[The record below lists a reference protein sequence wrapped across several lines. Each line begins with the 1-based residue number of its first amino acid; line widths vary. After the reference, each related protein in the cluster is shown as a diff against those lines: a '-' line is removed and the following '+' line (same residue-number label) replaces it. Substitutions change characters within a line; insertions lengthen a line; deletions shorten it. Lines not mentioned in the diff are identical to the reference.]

1 MEIKSITL
9 QPVSGNQNYV
19 YNLGDVQAVISLGH
33 RASVTNDY
41 LLMIC
46 NERLA
51 LMADAR
57 TRNQSDTTPLPA
69 NNVVKR
75 TGSLLK
81 ASLHSTM
88 VWTPG
93 NYFLIVRCDETGDLC
108 RFDLM
113 LDQCC
118 TFHVTGC
125 RDCERYSTE
134 DMLSGQLYKSN
145 AQMLHR
151 LMTRPGLGQF
161 REWAIRRAQ
170 EKAFNAKRASLGN
183 AKAMAFNSNMLVVAH
198 GSATKLGCEA
208 ISAIVNAVDV
218 IEGDC
223 STFFDRTCGNPYENL
238 NCYFSE
244 RLHYDYVRSMD
255 TSREGEF
262 CMLFYNLWALND
274 SDGRIFMDKLLSYWP
289 DKRYFVVFYGTR
301 QEIDALMEQY
311 PSLRGYF
318 PQYNRIEEEAPTA
331 EELMQQFFMEADNAQ
346 LRLSPAATDKVCRI
360 IAEAGCHGITARWDL
375 NELHRYVHDTLLHGY
390 CRHAVNDLQSGYGI
404 KHTVEVTPEDIDSDA
419 LLPKTNSADNLFDDL
434 DTMVGLDTIKQ
445 HMTTIA
451 NRVRF
456 NAERR
461 RLGLPVNEDGPYHA
475 IFTGNPGTG
484 KTTVARMMGKMFHT
498 LGLLSKGD
506 VICVDRAKMLG
517 EFIGQTE
524 QIMKRILVEA
534 RGNVLFVDEAYTLYR
549 RDNDRDYGRIAVES
563 LLGVLSSKNPDMII
577 IFAGYEKEMDAL
589 FSMNDGLEGRFP
601 YKIHFADYDADQ
613 LMQIAARVL
622 AQEQFILTPD
632 AQSLLQQTIASAVS
646 RRDSKFGNARW
657 VNQLVHNG
665 IIPAMSD
672 RVMASVRVFDK
683 AAYQTIEPI
692 DIKNACSKFNAGTE
706 VPTTRNI
713 IGFRA

>member
-41 LLMIC
+41 LLMIF
-46 NERLA
+46 NERLT

-57 TRNQSDTTPLPA
+57 TRNHLDTSPLPA

-81 ASLHSTM
+81 AALHSTM

-93 NYFLIVRCDETGDLC
+93 NYFLIVRCDETGDMC
-108 RFDLM
+108 RFDLT

-118 TFHVTGC
+118 TFHVAGSNV
-125 RDCERYSTE
+125 CERYGTE
-134 DMLSGQLYKSN
+134 DMLSGQLYK
-145 AQMLHR
+145 AKAHLLR
-151 LMTRPGLGQF
+151 YLMTRPGLGQF
-161 REWAIRRAQ
+161 REWAIMRAQ
-170 EKAFNAKRASLGN
+170 ENAFNAMRVKLGN
-183 AKAMAFNSNMLVVAH
+183 SKAMALNSNMLVVAQ
-198 GSATKLGCEA
+198 GGVTKQGRSA
-208 ISAIVNAVDV
+208 ISTISNAVDV

-223 STFFDRTCGNPYENL
+223 SSFFDRTCGNPYENL
-238 NCYFSE
+238 NSYFTE
-244 RLHYDYVRSMD
+244 RIHCDYLRSMD
-255 TSREGEF
+255 ASQEGEF

-274 SDGRIFMDKLLSYWP
+274 SDGRIFMDKLLSHWP
-289 DKRYFVVFYGTR
+289 NKRYSVVFYGTR
-301 QEIDALMEQY
+301 QEIDSLMEQN
-311 PSLRGYF
+311 PSLRAYF
-318 PQYNRIEEEAPTA
+318 PQYNCIEEEAPTA
-331 EELMQQFFMEADNAQ
+331 EELMQQFLMEADNAQ

-360 IAEAGCHGITARWDL
+360 IAEAGSRGITARWDL

-404 KHTVEVTPEDIDSDA
+404 KHTIEVAPEDINPEA
-419 LLPKTNSADNLFDDL
+419 LLPKTNSTDSLFDDL

-445 HMTTIA
+445 HMATIA

-461 RLGLPVNEDGPYHA
+461 RLGFPVDEVGPYHA

-613 LMQIAARVL
+613 LMQIAARIL
-622 AQEQFILTPD
+622 AQEQFILSPD
-632 AQSLLQQTIASAVS
+632 AQTLLQQTIASAVS
-646 RRDSKFGNARW
+646 HHDSQFGNARW

-672 RVMASVRVFDK
+672 RVMTSVRVFDK